1 MEKTRQSY
9 FEFSTAQIV
18 RTKFNSVNGMRT
30 IFRVRIVNF
39 LVFSWLIVFEIS
51 PCSLRLRTIK
61 PKELGV
67 FCLFLVI
74 VIEKLK
80 LTELVGNITKG
91 EKSNSH
97 LRTTSKVIFKNI
109 FFLKTLA
116 TSLKESAKF
125 QDL

>member
-18 RTKFNSVNGMRT
+18 RTKFNSMNGMRT

-61 PKELGV
+61 PKKLGF